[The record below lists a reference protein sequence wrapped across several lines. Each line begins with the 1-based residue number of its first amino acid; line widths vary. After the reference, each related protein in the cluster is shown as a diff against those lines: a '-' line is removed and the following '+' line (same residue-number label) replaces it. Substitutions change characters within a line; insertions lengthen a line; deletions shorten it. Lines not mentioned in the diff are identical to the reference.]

1 MDDDDAREGMGGEM
15 GKREEIEARLEAVLD
30 DAYNDRLHT
39 EFVDSILTELARVE
53 AERDAAVAKVAAGRA
68 ECALLRRLVVM
79 PGPDGVATH
88 DYAAD
93 RIEAALDAPATE
105 EE

>member
-1 MDDDDAREGMGGEM
+1 MGDAQREMTLNEWVERLPPGYL
-15 GKREEIEARLEAVLD
+15 ARRQYANVCEQLA
-30 DAYNDRLHT
+30 
-39 EFVDSILTELARVE
+39 ELARVE
-53 AERDAAVAKVAAGRA
+53 AERDAAVAKVAAVRA